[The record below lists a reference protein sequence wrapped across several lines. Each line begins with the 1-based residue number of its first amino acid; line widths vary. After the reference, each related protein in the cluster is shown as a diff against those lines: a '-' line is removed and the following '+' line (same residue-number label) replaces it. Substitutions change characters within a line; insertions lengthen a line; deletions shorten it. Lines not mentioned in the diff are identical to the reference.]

1 MKKIITLFC
10 FIASMQTAFAQ
21 ADSIDVTL
29 QKIVDEKNE
38 EAKWKLLL
46 GLSKEIEG
54 TPNVMIIKGLKLLQ
68 LSKEKNNEIDKL
80 TAYLILSNSYR
91 LVGNKVNALDYNFK
105 GIALA
110 EKMENQPFLIVLSN
124 NLGNIYK
131 NAGENERAIA
141 AYFKGIEYK
150 TNAKLQG
157 YGLEVMPIANL
168 GFIYLETNKL
178 DSALIFTQNAY
189 ELNLKNESKVME
201 QDILRHF
208 GTIHSKMGNELLA
221 KSYFVMAING
231 LLNKVGG
238 RSLSITY
245 SAFAE
250 HFNSFNQKDSSIFY
264 AKKAI
269 EVVNNKATFYLGM
282 QPAKL
287 LSEIYEKT
295 NSDSALKYIKLYQIA
310 NDSIYSFKANQQL
323 QQLSFAEDLR
333 QQEVAAEKAKAED
346 ERKQNIQYALIALG
360 IIILF
365 TLYLLLSRSFI
376 TNTKLIEFFGVVALL
391 IVFEFL
397 NLLLHPFLERVT
409 HHSPVL
415 MLLALVCIA
424 ALLVP
429 LHHKLEKWAMHK
441 LVEKNKAIRLASA
454 KKTIEELEKE

>member
-1 MKKIITLFC
+1 MKKIITLLC

-21 ADSIDVTL
+21 ANRIDVKL
-29 QKIVDEKNE
+29 QQIVEEKNWE
-38 EAKWKLLL
+38 TKFKLVV
-46 GLSKEIEG
+46 GITSAIEG
-54 TPNVMIIKGLKLLQ
+54 NPNLMITKGIKFLQ
-68 LSKEKNNEIDKL
+68 QSKSKSSLFDELI
-80 TAYLILSNSYR
+80 AYHILSYSYR
-91 LVGNKVNALDYNFK
+91 LAGNKVNALDYNFK

-110 EKMENQPFLIVLSN
+110 EKLGIESFLIILSN

-131 NAGENERAIA
+131 NAGENERAMA
-141 AYFKGIEYK
+141 AYFKGIEYSN
-150 TNAKLQG
+150 NAKLDT
-157 YGLEVMPIANL
+157 LKIMVVANL
-168 GFIYLETNKL
+168 GFIYLETDKL

-189 ELNLKNESKVME
+189 ELNLKNGSKVME

-231 LLNKVGG
+231 RGGG
-238 RSLSITY
+238 RSLSLTY
-245 SAFAE
+245 FEFAE
-250 HFNSFNQKDSSIFY
+250 HFNRFNQKDSSILY

-287 LSEIYEKT
+287 LSTIYEAT

-310 NDSIYSFKANQQL
+310 NDSIYSMKANQQL

-333 QQEVAAEKAKAED
+333 QQEVAAEKIKAED
-346 ERKQNIQYALIALG
+346 QRKQNIQYALIAIG
-360 IIILF
+360 IIFLL

-415 MLLALVCIA
+415 MLLALVAIA

-429 LHHKLEKWAMHK
+429 LHHKVEKWATAK
-441 LVEKNKAIRLASA
+441 LVEKNKQIRLAAA
-454 KKTIEELEKE
+454 KKTIEELEKGN